1 MMLLGLMSAGQRP
14 MGEGTRNRL
23 IEYTQAL
30 IAGSFTLVT
39 CYLIVAG
46 SPIPSEFWTLNVG
59 IVSFYFT
66 KQATTTPTQQ
76 QTTA

>member
-1 MMLLGLMSAGQRP
+1 MGLIGGGSNT

-46 SPIPSEFWTLNVG
+46 APIPSEFWTLNVG

-66 KQATTTPTQQ
+66 KQASTIPTSKE
-76 QTTA
+76 TTA

>member
-1 MMLLGLMSAGQRP
+1 MGLIGGGSNT

-39 CYLIVAG
+39 CYLIVSGA
-46 SPIPSEFWTLNVG
+46 PIPSEFWTLNVG

-66 KQATTTPTQQ
+66 KQASTIPTSKE
-76 QTTA
+76 TTA